1 MSSEAV
7 VTFFMDITPPDTAI
21 VAAKIALGNPND
33 AYFKFE
39 SSDADLDHFECE
51 LDYSE
56 QWEICDNPKVYQV
69 RIPTK

>member
-1 MSSEAV
+1 MFPEAV

-21 VAAKIALGNPND
+21 VAAKIAFGKPND

-39 SSDADLDHFECE
+39 SSDTDLDYYECE

-56 QWEICDNPKVYQV
+56 QWEICVNPKVYQA
-69 RIPTK
+69 RTPRK